1 MGRTEPLL
9 TAETEAEGGGVLK
22 SVQLVC
28 VAAKQIFQMA
38 YVSYKQ
44 KRPRQCVG
52 VGWPGVPEEQV
63 DDQRCDDG
71 AHDGCRHEEG
81 VPVRQ
86 GGAGG
91 EIEYEVVV
99 DPGALP
105 HEEVAPI
112 QEDVQADECKHAA
125 EAKAVSNVAFW
136 R

>member
-9 TAETEAEGGGVLK
+9 TSETEAEGCGGLK

-28 VAAKQIFQMA
+28 VTAKQILQMA
-38 YVSYKQ
+38 CVAYKQ
-44 KRPRQCVG
+44 KCPGQCVG
-52 VGWPGVPEEQV
+52 VGCPSVPEEQV

-81 VPVRQ
+81 IPVRQ

-112 QEDVQADECKHAA
+112 QEDVQADECKHTA
-125 EAKAVSNVAFW
+125 EAKAVSNGTW